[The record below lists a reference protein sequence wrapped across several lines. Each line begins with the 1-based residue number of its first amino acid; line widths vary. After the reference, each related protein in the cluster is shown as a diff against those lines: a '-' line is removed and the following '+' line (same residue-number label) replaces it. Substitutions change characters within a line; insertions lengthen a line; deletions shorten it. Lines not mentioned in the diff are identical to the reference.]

1 MKGVVRVALLLSV
14 LCLSCGR
21 RYAEEDISPQAVA
34 ARDSLQNT
42 EMDKRKRLMETNK
55 VLLKKESER
64 IVAYAERRGWQM
76 EHLQGVFIQITDKGT
91 GRLFSQ
97 GDRVAV
103 EYDCELLN
111 GTKVS
116 SSKEE
121 GVLNMIIGKGG
132 EFPLGLALAVENLYD
147 GARARVIVPY
157 NMAYGLS
164 GDGKKVPKSASLV
177 YDLRVKKVK

>member
-1 MKGVVRVALLLSV
+1 MKGAVRLALLISV
-14 LCLSCGR
+14 LCFSCGR
-21 RYAEEDISPQAVA
+21 RYSEEDISPLAVS
-34 ARDSLQNT
+34 ARDSLQNA
-42 EMDKRKRLMETNK
+42 EKDKQKRLMETNK

-76 EHLQGVFIQITDKGT
+76 EHLQGVFIQITDKGS
-91 GRLFSQ
+91 GREFLQ
-97 GDRVAV
+97 GDKVAV

-111 GTKVS
+111 GTKVAS
-116 SSKEE
+116 SRED

-132 EFPLGLALAVENLYD
+132 EFPLGLQTAVENLYD

-164 GDGKKVPKSASLV
+164 GDGKRVPRSASLV
-177 YDLRVKKVK
+177 YDLSIKKVK

>member
-1 MKGVVRVALLLSV
+1 MKGAVRLAFLLSV
-14 LCLSCGR
+14 LCFSCGR
-21 RYAEEDISPQAVA
+21 RYAEEDISPQAVS
-34 ARDSLQNT
+34 ARDSLQNA
-42 EMDKRKRLMETNK
+42 EEDKQKRLMETNK
-55 VLLKKESER
+55 VLLKKSER

-76 EHLQGVFIQITDKGT
+76 EHLQGVFIQITDKGS
-91 GRLFSQ
+91 GRGFSQ

-111 GTKVS
+111 GTKVAS
-116 SSKEE
+116 SRED

-132 EFPLGLALAVENLYD
+132 EFPLGLQTAVENLHD

-164 GDGKKVPKSASLV
+164 GDGKRVPRSASLV
-177 YDLRVKKVK
+177 YDLSVKKVK